1 MELHKKYLGQIV
13 AFSILNGLL
22 CGYVYGVVAGI
33 IPLLEKTVLVTK
45 FQISLFAGAFALGCF
60 VASFYTGILNDL
72 WGRKKVLIIT
82 LVFFIVGLFMFIFS
96 DSFVSIYT
104 SRTLQCIGFG
114 MATVVVPMYLT
125 EISPNAKRGKIMICF
140 QLSMGGGILL
150 SSLINLWLLPA
161 MNWHYLFYVLNIV
174 PMLLI
179 VMTLIL
185 PESPRWF
192 VIKGNFDKAKEVLIM
207 LNSAEDAQREFKE
220 MQSKPTTKDKPKTDW
235 KAVLERRY
243 MVPILLVTAAVSLN
257 QLFGMPVFIQCSVK
271 ILQDSGIESVVI
283 GLIGGVS
290 ITGINFIAA
299 ILTMF
304 LVEKIGRM
312 KILKIGT
319 LALTISLVTLAM
331 INFFMPANLMKG
343 YLTLIGIV
351 VTVGLFGFGPGGVIL
366 LLCTELLPNK
376 VRGVGITIAFVVGAT
391 ISLFFVCLFLPLTDY
406 IGYGG
411 LFLLIGFFML
421 CYFVLAFAIPETK
434 GKTLEE
440 IEKVFEKQS

>member
-1 MELHKKYLGQIV
+1 MELHKKYLGLIIS
-13 AFSILNGLL
+13 FSTLNGLL

-33 IPLLEKTVLVTK
+33 IPLLEKTVLTTK

-72 WGRKKVLIIT
+72 CGRKKVLIIT
-82 LVFFIVGLFMFIFS
+82 LAFFIIGLVLFIFS
-96 DSFVSIYT
+96 DSFVSIYI

-114 MATVVVPMYLT
+114 MATIVVPMYLT

-174 PMLLI
+174 PVLLI

-192 VIKGNFDKAKEVLIM
+192 VIKGNYDKAKEVLVM
-207 LNSAEDAQREFKE
+207 LNSTEDAQRELRE
-220 MQSKPTTKDKPKTDW
+220 IQVQSPGKKAAKTEW
-235 KAVLERRY
+235 KTVLERRY
-243 MVPILLVTAAVSLN
+243 MIPILLVTAAVSLN

-271 ILQDSGIESVVI
+271 ILQDSGVESVVI
-283 GLIGGVS
+283 GLIGSVS

-304 LVEKIGRM
+304 LVERIGRM

-319 LALTISLVTLAM
+319 LALTISLVTLAL
-331 INFFMPANLMKG
+331 INFFMPANLLKG

-366 LLCTELLPNK
+366 LICTELLPNK

-440 IEKVFEKQS
+440 IEKVFEK